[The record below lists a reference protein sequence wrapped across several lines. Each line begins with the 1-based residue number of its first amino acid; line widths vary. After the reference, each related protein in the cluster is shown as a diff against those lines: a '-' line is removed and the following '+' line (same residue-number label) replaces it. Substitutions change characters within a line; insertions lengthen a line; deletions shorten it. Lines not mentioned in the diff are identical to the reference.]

1 MNIAAV
7 VIWFNPSL
15 DFLDNIKSYS
25 KHVQK
30 IIIVDNSDIDNS
42 ILLEGV
48 PDIDYIP
55 CLKNIGVASALN
67 VGYERALASGAEWV
81 LSMDQDSWFDELE
94 IRNFLDP
101 NASHF
106 KEGGVAIFA
115 PSFDEKKNES
125 VDCNS
130 VISSGSL
137 VKLSAH
143 QSILGYNDSLFI
155 DQVDHEYCYRLKG
168 QGYRIIKLNWI
179 YMHHTIGDPIS
190 KYFWGVR
197 ISSYNH
203 NAIRRYY
210 ITRNVLYMR
219 KYYAGD
225 GGQHL
230 KGLVIDIVKII
241 ILEPDKI
248 LKLLYMAR
256 GVNDYIFNRMGP
268 LRASNWWPRII
279 LR

>member
-1 MNIAAV
+1 
-7 VIWFNPSL
+7 
-15 DFLDNIKSYS
+15 
-25 KHVQK
+25 
-30 IIIVDNSDIDNS
+30 
-42 ILLEGV
+42 
-48 PDIDYIP
+48 
-55 CLKNIGVASALN
+55 
-67 VGYERALASGAEWV
+67 
-81 LSMDQDSWFDELE
+81 
-94 IRNFLDP
+94 
-101 NASHF
+101 
-106 KEGGVAIFA
+106 
-115 PSFDEKKNES
+115 
-125 VDCNS
+125 
-130 VISSGSL
+130 
-137 VKLSAH
+137 
-143 QSILGYNDSLFI
+143 
-155 DQVDHEYCYRLKG
+155 
-168 QGYRIIKLNWI
+168 
-179 YMHHTIGDPIS
+179 MHHTIGDPIS

-230 KGLVIDIVKII
+230 KGLVIDVVKII

-248 LKLLYMAR
+248 RKLLFMAR